1 MPYTIVYVL
10 ALVNTMVYAHYC
22 GEQQKEAHVTTPLGG
37 RLREVRKIK
46 GLSFKA
52 VADPAEISIAYLQKL
67 EAGDVQ
73 QPSPHVLHRLAHVLD
88 VPYATLMQLAGYVLP
103 ETDGVLAGST
113 FDHALSSSDLTDE
126 ERKAVAAYI
135 ALLRQQRQ

>member
-1 MPYTIVYVL
+1 MT
-10 ALVNTMVYAHYC
+10 N
-22 GEQQKEAHVTTPLGG
+22 PLGD

-46 GLSFKA
+46 GLSFRA
-52 VADPAEISIAYLQKL
+52 VAEPAEISIAYLQKL

-73 QPSPHVLHRLAHVLD
+73 QPSPNVLHRLAQVLE
-88 VPYATLMQLAGYVLP
+88 VPYAGLMGLAGYVVP
-103 ETDGVLAGST
+103 EKDGVLAGST

-135 ALLRQQRQ
+135 ALLRQQRP